1 MARQMSATRRDGL
14 ATFLLEMA
22 LDKARMKAR
31 LASVLLEER
40 QQRGHGDA
48 RRFPQPAMAA
58 LLGYSLRQY
67 QRLEDPD
74 EGSLPLWEDLTQ
86 ILAKLGRPDS
96 DIFGED
102 ADAADPAESLEL
114 EPSPNPN
121 TPNPDLA
128 EELAALGAKI
138 DRILALLEPPD
149 APADQGSATKPPA

>member
-1 MARQMSATRRDGL
+1 
-14 ATFLLEMA
+14 
-22 LDKARMKAR
+22 
-31 LASVLLEER
+31 
-40 QQRGHGDA
+40 
-48 RRFPQPAMAA
+48 MAA

-102 ADAADPAESLEL
+102 ADAADPAESLDL
-114 EPSPNPN
+114 EPIPNP
-121 TPNPDLA
+121 PNPDLA